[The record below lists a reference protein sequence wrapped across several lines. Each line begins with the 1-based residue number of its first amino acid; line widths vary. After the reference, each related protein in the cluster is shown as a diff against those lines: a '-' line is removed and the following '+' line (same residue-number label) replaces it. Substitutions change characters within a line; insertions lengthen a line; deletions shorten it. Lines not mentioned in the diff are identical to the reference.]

1 MPKSPQ
7 LATTAPDI
15 SKWEFPVCMEPKL
28 DGVRCLAIKDH
39 DGKLTLLSR
48 TMKPL
53 DNFEELEKDLQDFQP
68 NGTVLDGEVIGY
80 IKKKREDSFVQEE
93 TSLKAIMLRAK
104 ALRGKA
110 TNVRIE
116 YHIFDMLTLE
126 EWENESCPM
135 RYEQRR
141 DALSDVFA
149 KDLTKPFTRT
159 IVRTPWYTAYNA
171 TEAQD
176 IYNNMVAWGY
186 EGAMIKAPDSL
197 YTFKKNV
204 VWQKWKPWL
213 SVDLKV
219 VGFLQAK
226 TKFHPE
232 TKEVYI
238 NPVNGEEESFYPVNK
253 VGAICC
259 KGFDEGREIEV
270 DVSGLTAEL
279 ATEMWANQEK
289 YLGKTVEIKFQA
301 FLKADK
307 RETWSLQFPSF
318 MRFRED
324 KDD

>member
-53 DNFEELEKDLQDFQP
+53 DNFEELEKELAWLQP

-80 IKKKREDSFVQEE
+80 VKKKQEDGSVEEE

-104 ALRGKA
+104 ATRGKA
-110 TNVRIE
+110 TNVRIGF
-116 YHIFDMLTLE
+116 HMFDMLTLE
-126 EWENESCPM
+126 EWESQEC
-135 RYEQRR
+135 YKHYLRR
-141 DALSDVFA
+141 RERLVKLFMVDSEPQICSVVGSYFAGDAD
-149 KDLTKPFTRT
+149 
-159 IVRTPWYTAYNA
+159 
-171 TEAQD
+171 EAQS
-176 IYNNMVAWGY
+176 IYNRMVAQGF
-186 EGAMIKAPDSL
+186 EGAMIKRGDSK

-226 TKFHPE
+226 TKFHPVTGE
-232 TKEVYI
+232 AYV
-238 NPVNGEEESFYPVNK
+238 NPVNGEEESFYPVPK
-253 VGAICC
+253 VGAIQCR
-259 KGFDEGREIEV
+259 GFDEGREIEV
-270 DVSGLTAEL
+270 DVSGLTHEL
-279 ATEMWANQEK
+279 ATELWDNQDK

-318 MRFRED
+318 LRFRED
-324 KDD
+324 KDE